1 MPIIIWGSRGVT
13 STSRSGSFHCPQ
25 CNRERTYSHKNVRR
39 FFTLF
44 FIPLIPLDNL
54 GEYIECQTCRSSFKP
69 QVLSFN
75 PKAQQKKFEAE
86 FQIAVKRVLVLM
98 ALADGVVDEKE
109 IEMVQEIYQ
118 KVTNTE
124 ISLDAV
130 NSEIEVARNDKRGVN
145 QFLTKMAGTLN
156 PGGKELVLQA
166 AFFIA
171 AADGEFQ
178 EEEVAM
184 LESIGKALAMS
195 PAHVNGV
202 IQQITTHQHSPEEL
216 PEELPEE

>member
-13 STSRSGSFHCPQ
+13 STAESGHFHCPQ
-25 CNRERTYSHKNVRR
+25 CNRDRNYSLKRVRR

-54 GEYIECQTCRSSFKP
+54 GEYVECQTCRTSFKTN
-69 QVLSFN
+69 VLSFN
-75 PKAQQKKFEAE
+75 PKAQQKKFEGE

-98 ALADGVVDEKE
+98 ALADGVIDEKE
-109 IEMVQEIYQ
+109 TEMIQSIYH
-118 KVTNTE
+118 KVTNVE

-145 QFLTKMAGTLN
+145 QFLSKMAGTLN
-156 PGGKELVLQA
+156 SEGKELVLQA

-202 IQQITTHQHSPEEL
+202 IQQITTHNQQTAEEI
-216 PEELPEE
+216 PAE